1 MGRFQFAGRT
11 FEGRKLASAF
21 LFVTQ
26 FHGSQRN
33 WSSTSP
39 ESASQFEFCRGS
51 NASGWTITIPHK
63 TSRTSSACAESQ
75 IDWGTSEGQIT
86 RRESAPAPTAV
97 LITRTSSDS
106 THFSHERLGAP
117 VLIQRIC
124 IRYS

>member
-11 FEGRKLASAF
+11 SEGFRLASAL
-21 LFVTQ
+21 LFVAQ

-63 TSRTSSACAESQ
+63 TSGTSSACVESQ
-75 IDWGTSEGQIT
+75 IDCGTSEAQIT
-86 RRESAPAPTAV
+86 RSEFAPARPHL
-97 LITRTSSDS
+97 LITPPTTRPPPPSPPPPPPPPSP
-106 THFSHERLGAP
+106 SHPPL
-117 VLIQRIC
+117 
-124 IRYS
+124 